1 MSVYL
6 IPRVQARRN
15 RVDWG
20 GEGGA
25 AISQIFAKVDLLTI
39 DNYSE
44 KKNIVKKHKPVPIPR
59 KLLIT
64 LPFSTICNAEN

>member
-15 RVDWG
+15 RGVLG
-20 GEGGA
+20 GGGGA

-64 LPFSTICNAEN
+64 LPLSTICNAEN